1 MLQYEGIIKNP
12 IIKTNIIEK
21 GLNMELLR
29 FHDDELPK
37 ISCELI
43 QERLDSYFKSDTMI
57 LVYYDKNN
65 KQLIIEMLLFF
76 DKKSETLINES
87 KTSLEKYYAGINKTR

>member
-1 MLQYEGIIKNP
+1 MLQYEGIIENP

-87 KTSLEKYYAGINKTR
+87 KTSLEKYYAEINKTR

>member
-29 FHDDELPK
+29 FHDDVLPK

-76 DKKSETLINES
+76 DEKSETLINES
-87 KTSLEKYYAGINKTR
+87 KTSLENYYAEINKTR